1 MLWVNCYLKNKKSE
15 GITTMSS
22 LKYFIHKSIYSIQSY
37 LIIAKNNPTSL
48 FQKLVQAVILPQ
60 HGAYLGVKLSSG

>member
-1 MLWVNCYLKNKKSE
+1 
-15 GITTMSS
+15 MSS

-48 FQKLVQAVILPQ
+48 FQKLIQAVILPQ
-60 HGAYLGVKLSSG
+60 HGAFAGLKRFSEPFED

>member
-1 MLWVNCYLKNKKSE
+1 
-15 GITTMSS
+15 MSS

-60 HGAYLGVKLSSG
+60 RDASAEISQLAGLSSVHSPALDRV

>member
-1 MLWVNCYLKNKKSE
+1 
-15 GITTMSS
+15 MSS